1 MQQGLAEQI
10 TSLNMNHRLITVG
23 LLSLCCTGAFAQGLS
38 LKDCMEYALEKSAK
52 LRIQTADVDDAR
64 LARRDAI
71 LDAFTPEISGG
82 TYLYNKFGRNEDP
95 ETNTYSNYTSFTNG
109 YQISGGITLFNGFEA
124 VNNIKISKTSLMMG
138 IEQEQ
143 KAKDELCLA
152 TMEAFSNVV
161 YYTKLSEIVRGQV
174 ENLEAALKLS
184 RMQEELGQKGYADV
198 VQTEADLADMQYK
211 LILAQNNCADALITL
226 KDLMFWEEDKEL
238 EINMETIEERYSLGE
253 YDSEEQCRAALDF
266 ALAHNPA
273 VLIAKGKMDNAKLDL
288 RTAKWK
294 FAPSIS
300 LHGGVSSSY
309 FTYPGREGYTPKP
322 FGDQLNGNLGEYV
335 QLSIS
340 IPIYNKLQRHSNL
353 RKKQNSYKRA
363 EAEYASAL
371 RQLSSEV
378 ERAVQDRDG
387 AGSALNQAERR
398 ERVQEEVWS
407 LNVKKFE
414 QGLIS
419 AIEFRKASDDLLTAK
434 AERLNAMLK
443 WQLKRSVVMYYN
455 GISYIDQF

>member
-1 MQQGLAEQI
+1 M
-10 TSLNMNHRLITVG
+10 
-23 LLSLCCTGAFAQGLS
+23 
-38 LKDCMEYALEKSAK
+38 
-52 LRIQTADVDDAR
+52 
-64 LARRDAI
+64 
-71 LDAFTPEISGG
+71 
-82 TYLYNKFGRNEDP
+82 
-95 ETNTYSNYTSFTNG
+95 
-109 YQISGGITLFNGFEA
+109 
-124 VNNIKISKTSLMMG
+124 NNIKISKTSLMMG

-211 LILAQNNCADALITL
+211 LILAQNNRADALITL
-226 KDLMFWEEDKEL
+226 KDLMFWEEDEEL
-238 EINMETIEERYSLGE
+238 EINMETVEERYSLGE

-300 LHGGVSSSY
+300 LYGGVSSSY

-371 RQLSSEV
+371 RQVSSEV

-398 ERVQEEVWS
+398 EEAQEEAWS

-419 AIEFRKASDDLLTAK
+419 AIDFRKASDELLSAK

-443 WQLKRSVVMYYN
+443 WQLKRSVVKYYN

>member
-1 MQQGLAEQI
+1 MI
-10 TSLNMNHRLITVG
+10 YRLITVG
-23 LLSLCCTGAFAQGLS
+23 LLSLCCTGVFAQGLS

-52 LRIQTADVDDAR
+52 LRIQEADVDDAR

-82 TYLYNKFGRNEDP
+82 ASLSSSFGRNTDP
-95 ETNTYSNYTSFTNG
+95 ETNTYGTKASIGNG
-109 YQISGGITLFNGFEA
+109 YQLSGRISLFNGFEA

-161 YYTKLSEIVRGQV
+161 YYTKLSEIVSGQV
-174 ENLEAALKLS
+174 ENLEAALKLA

-211 LILAQNNCADALITL
+211 LILAQNNRADALITL
-226 KDLMFWEEDKEL
+226 KDLMFWEEDSEL
-238 EINMETIEERYSLGE
+238 EINMDAVEESYSLDE
-253 YDSEEQCRAALDF
+253 YDSAGQRQAALDF

-273 VLIAKGKMDNAKLDL
+273 VLIARGKMDNARLDL
-288 RTAKWK
+288 NTAKWK
-294 FAPSIS
+294 LAPSVS
-300 LHGGVSSSY
+300 LSGGVSSSY
-309 FTYPGREGYTPKP
+309 VYYPGNTEPPLP
-322 FGDQLNGNLGEYV
+322 FFTQLNNKLGEYV
-335 QLSIS
+335 QVSVS
-340 IPIYNKLQRHSNL
+340 IPIYGRLQRQSNI
-353 RKKQNSYKRA
+353 RKKNNSYVRA
-363 EAEYASAL
+363 EAEYATAL
-371 RQLSSEV
+371 RQVSSEV